1 MHRSNSVLAVKTGP
15 KTKNILLDAGP
26 KSGALGIWGP
36 YAVAQPAQ
44 APGRPWLLLGM
55 HIYETAKFA
64 LPRDLKHRPVHVAR
78 RQ

>member
-36 YAVAQPAQ
+36 CAVAQPAQ
-44 APGRPWLLLGM
+44 APGRPCQTPHATNAVVLLWPLLSA
-55 HIYETAKFA
+55 IS
-64 LPRDLKHRPVHVAR
+64 RS
-78 RQ
+78 